1 MNFFLAPLFIQPP
14 PICHWGDSGPD
25 LRRNL
30 TEEEPGSPQLQPQP
44 DQQLPWKVSRCW
56 GGQEVCE
63 AIQPLQ
69 AKFILREVL
78 HIRSQRCPPNKQH
91 LFKTRSVHEKDDF
104 ARRQWSHNISYSN
117 QKRLDCFIF
126 LFVLQKKLFER
137 RKKCICP
144 TFAQVDLDMTTQPRP
159 EGRTSLTGTRGSPST
174 LASVRG
180 WTKSH
185 MEWVAGQGVQ
195 GIS

>member
-1 MNFFLAPLFIQPP
+1 MKPQHQLRILTKKDWIVSFFYLY
-14 PICHWGDSGPD
+14 
-25 LRRNL
+25 
-30 TEEEPGSPQLQPQP
+30 
-44 DQQLPWKVSRCW
+44 
-56 GGQEVCE
+56 
-63 AIQPLQ
+63 
-69 AKFILREVL
+69 
-78 HIRSQRCPPNKQH
+78 
-91 LFKTRSVHEKDDF
+91 FK
-104 ARRQWSHNISYSN
+104 
-117 QKRLDCFIF
+117 
-126 LFVLQKKLFER
+126 KKLFER
-137 RKKCICP
+137 REKCICP

>member
-91 LFKTRSVHEKDDF
+91 LFKTRSVQEEQGKKVCKVT
-104 ARRQWSHNISYSN
+104 AVR
-117 QKRLDCFIF
+117 CAF
-126 LFVLQKKLFER
+126 LFLFAGLR
-137 RKKCICP
+137 GRDIVKWLP
-144 TFAQVDLDMTTQPRP
+144 PPPP
-159 EGRTSLTGTRGSPST
+159 EEEAALVSC
-174 LASVRG
+174 
-180 WTKSH
+180 
-185 MEWVAGQGVQ
+185 
-195 GIS
+195 